1 MDENMKDTEIQ
12 ETEMQDKPDE
22 TAEAAVSEPINTE
35 SEAPANEEAPG
46 KETQTTEAEP
56 DGNAEP

>member
-22 TAEAAVSEPINTE
+22 AAEAAVSEPINRV
-35 SEAPANEEAPG
+35 
-46 KETQTTEAEP
+46 
-56 DGNAEP
+56 